1 MSIRCFFGRHDYE
14 PVGDGVPMLAV
25 ISHSA
30 HIKAEALYMK
40 EFEQEIFEAVRL
52 KIKRNFPGDPDLQEF
67 IIKHNKVR
75 DEICLRCGKIKPNI
89 QMIRAMIDSY
99 AVFVGM
105 TIRLREDRQKQAKA
119 MLDYKKEMDCI

>member
-14 PVGDGVPMLAV
+14 SFGDGIPILAI
-25 ISHSA
+25 ISRSA
-30 HIKAEALYMK
+30 HIKADALYMK
-40 EFEQEIFEAVRL
+40 EFEQEIFEAIRT
-52 KIKRNFPGDPDLQEF
+52 KIKRTFFGDSDMQEF
-67 IIKHNKVR
+67 VIKNHKIR

-89 QMIRAMIDSY
+89 QISRAITDSY

-105 TIRLREDRQKQAKA
+105 TIKLREDRQKKAKA